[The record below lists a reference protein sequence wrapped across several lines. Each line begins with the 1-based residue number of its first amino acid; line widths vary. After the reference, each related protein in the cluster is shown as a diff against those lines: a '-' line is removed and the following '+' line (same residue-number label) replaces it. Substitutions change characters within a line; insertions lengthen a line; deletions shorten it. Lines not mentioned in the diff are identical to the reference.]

1 MIRVGMPE
9 NVNPQC
15 CLSFPNHKI
24 KTIENKQLYVCYSM
38 CLILY
43 LIIRI
48 VLSILLLLCYYVCIQ
63 VGMNKPL
70 HIICRQFWNDC
81 FIRVYLQMA

>member
-15 CLSFPNHKI
+15 CLSFPNHKF
-24 KTIENKQLYVCYSM
+24 KTIKNKQPYGM

-48 VLSILLLLCYYVCIQ
+48 VLSILLLLCMYTSW
-63 VGMNKPL
+63 
-70 HIICRQFWNDC
+70 HE
-81 FIRVYLQMA
+81 